1 MRRTKSALAAVTP
14 GIAAL
19 LLLAACSE
27 GNAPEGGAPA
37 PSPSSAASSAAS
49 APTAEEEAADLVA
62 EGRAAYLGNC
72 IACHNPDPTQDG
84 ALGPALAGSSE
95 DLVQARVMRAEY
107 PPGYPP
113 KRDTR
118 SMIPMPF
125 LEKKIPAIA
134 AYLSSVGPRS

>member
-1 MRRTKSALAAVTP
+1 MRRMKSTLAAVTP
-14 GIAAL
+14 GIAGL
-19 LLLAACSE
+19 LVAVACSE
-27 GNAPEGGAPA
+27 GNAPEGRAPA
-37 PSPSSAASSAAS
+37 PSPSSAASAPAA
-49 APTAEEEAADLVA
+49 ADEAADLVA

-95 DLVQARVMRAEY
+95 DLVEARVMRAEY
-107 PPGYPP
+107 PPGYHP

-118 SMIPMPF
+118 SMVPMPF

-134 AYLSSVGPRS
+134 AYLSSVEPRS